1 MLAFYEPPP
10 LKHSAQNNNPPLR
23 KQNKKSAPKTLD
35 QKPNHNIRDMIRKIN
50 EKAAE
55 ETIQNNQPDQPP
67 PKPTNQDQNSMND
80 NVVGEGNSANQ
91 TVPLCTFNKHG
102 FCKAHRILGK
112 QIEIPKS
119 VWKDRSGGR
128 GFGFVKTKVKKYICP
143 LKNSALVAPNIYPSN
158 IHSTSPSIG
167 DIVEQREGLLH
178 VSRNIPEHSS
188 DNDGI
193 RRLVDR
199 NSLKVRV
206 RN

>member
-1 MLAFYEPPP
+1 MSNTPNIILML
-10 LKHSAQNNNPPLR
+10 
-23 KQNKKSAPKTLD
+23 
-35 QKPNHNIRDMIRKIN
+35 
-50 EKAAE
+50 
-55 ETIQNNQPDQPP
+55 
-67 PKPTNQDQNSMND
+67 SMND
-80 NVVGEGNSANQ
+80 LLSAHCILPILKSFHSQENISN
-91 TVPLCTFNKHG
+91 TL
-102 FCKAHRILGK
+102 LGK
-112 QIEIPKS
+112 QIEISKS

-128 GFGFVKTKVKKYICP
+128 GYGFVKTKVKKYICP

-193 RRLVDR
+193 RRLADR